1 MTRSMRAEFAASA
14 SRAVL
19 PLVVTPSENCASFGM
34 AFAVPVPFTV
44 MPCSGELSAPPAV
57 SGMPT
62 PATAAAASTSRAKP
76 AIRII
81 FIVAS

>member
-1 MTRSMRAEFAASA
+1 M
-14 SRAVL
+14 L

-34 AFAVPVPFTV
+34 ASAVPVPFTV
-44 MPCSGELSAPPAV
+44 MPCSGGLFRSARRLGDAYARD
-57 SGMPT
+57 SGRSQHEQGPT
-62 PATAAAASTSRAKP
+62 A